1 MKIRPSNRSD
11 ARAMARVYV
20 KTWRDTYLS
29 LIPFGYL
36 YEMSES
42 HHEHAFV
49 RELDSRQG
57 AGFVAE
63 EAGRVV
69 GFVSG
74 GNERRGDRVYAG
86 EIYALYVLK
95 NFQRRG
101 AGRGLVAALAGELNR
116 AGTYSMLVRVLREN
130 PCRRFYERLNG
141 VYMRSERQSF
151 SNTLVEVAVYGW
163 PDTTLIGD

>member
-36 YEMSES
+36 SEMSES

-49 RELDSRQG
+49 R
-57 AGFVAE
+57 
-63 EAGRVV
+63 
-69 GFVSG
+69 
-74 GNERRGDRVYAG
+74 
-86 EIYALYVLK
+86 
-95 NFQRRG
+95 
-101 AGRGLVAALAGELNR
+101 
-116 AGTYSMLVRVLREN
+116 
-130 PCRRFYERLNG
+130 CRRFYERLNG

-151 SNTLVEVAVYGW
+151 SGSLVEVAVYGW